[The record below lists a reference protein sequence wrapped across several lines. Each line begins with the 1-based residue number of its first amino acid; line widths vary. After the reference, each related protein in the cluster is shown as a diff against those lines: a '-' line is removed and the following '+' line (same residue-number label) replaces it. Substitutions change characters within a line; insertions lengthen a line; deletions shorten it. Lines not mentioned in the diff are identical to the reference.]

1 MEVRRNGTISERL
14 CQKDLCLLAA
24 PANAYARGVRGLLLH
39 SSYAPRN
46 IRAPSRLPTHSMS
59 GRKSIL
65 LIALLA
71 VVLNVLS
78 APIAWARMS
87 AGMDH
92 APTSTISGT
101 GHCAGE
107 ENATNSKQ
115 PSSPRGDHASCCKG
129 GPCTCGCLP
138 AAVVAVPRVP
148 RISVAPQSAE
158 AQAFVAVP
166 PEPVEDPLR
175 PPIS

>member
-1 MEVRRNGTISERL
+1 MRDTLFSEGRIPHGHIGNHLRL
-14 CQKDLCLLAA
+14 WKDRTCASCTL
-24 PANAYARGVRGLLLH
+24 
-39 SSYAPRN
+39 
-46 IRAPSRLPTHSMS
+46 RAPFGRPVRIPSSILMS
-59 GRKSIL
+59 GRKSTL

-78 APIAWARMS
+78 TPMAWARMS
-87 AGMDH
+87 ASMGD
-92 APTSTISGT
+92 APTSTTPSME
-101 GHCAGE
+101 HCAGDE
-107 ENATNSKQ
+107 KATNSKQ
-115 PSSPRGDHASCCKG
+115 PSSPRGDHAPCCKG

-138 AAVVAVPRVP
+138 AAVVSVPVVP

-166 PEPVEDPLR
+166 PDPVEDPLR